1 METSQPATY
10 PDLAGKTAFITGGGS
25 GIGAAFT
32 RAFALQGSRVAFID
46 IAEES
51 SRALGDELG
60 VVGAS
65 KPLFLRC
72 DIRDIEALRA
82 AVEQARRQFGD
93 ASVLINNAANDDR
106 HSFDSVTP
114 EYWDE
119 RISVNL
125 RHMFFTAQAI
135 APQMKRA
142 GGGSIINM
150 GSIVWRL
157 KGNGLPAYSACKAG
171 VHGLTRAM
179 ATEYGPSGIRVN
191 TISPGAVWTERQV
204 RLWLTPEFERQV
216 MAGQTLRT
224 RILPEDIANM
234 ALFLASD
241 AGAKCSAQDFVVDGG
256 WS

>member
-1 METSQPATY
+1 METSKPAIY
-10 PDLAGKTAFITGGGS
+10 PSLANKTVFITGGGS

-32 RAFALQGSRVAFID
+32 SAFALQGSRVAFID
-46 IAEES
+46 IAEEP
-51 SRALGDELG
+51 SRALAGELSA
-60 VVGAS
+60 VGAP
-65 KPLFLRC
+65 KPLFLKC

-82 AVEQARRQFGD
+82 AIEQARAQFGD
-93 ASVLINNAANDDR
+93 IAVLVNNAANDDR
-106 HSFDSVTP
+106 HSFESVTP

-119 RISVNL
+119 RMSVNL
-125 RHMFFTAQAI
+125 RHIFFAVQAI
-135 APQMKRA
+135 VPQMKRA
-142 GGGSIINM
+142 GNGSIINM

-157 KGNGLPAYSACKAG
+157 KGSGLPAYSACKAA

-179 ATEYGPSGIRVN
+179 ATEFGPSGIRVN
-191 TISPGAVWTERQV
+191 TISPGAVWTERQI

-216 MAGQTLRT
+216 MTGQTLQS